1 MDMVP
6 DNIKKIKSHKNMKS
20 IETRLGEYIEFSNET
35 KRFSDEMFYK
45 EILDYIKEL
54 KEKKW

>member
-6 DNIKKIKSHKNMKS
+6 DNIRKIKSHKNMKS

-35 KRFSDEMFYK
+35 KRFSDAMFYE

-54 KEKKW
+54 KEK